1 MFEIQNLDHVAISV
15 KDLEKSVKWYQE
27 VLGLKSFRVKEWG
40 PWPVFMMTNNKSGL
54 ALFPS
59 EKGNPLHMSQDRKS
73 GLLHI
78 AFKVDQSNFEQ
89 AQSMLTEKGIPFDFQ
104 DHHNSHSIYFRDP
117 NDYCIELTTY
127 L

>member
-40 PWPVFMMTNNKSGL
+40 PWPVFMVTNNKSGL

-59 EKGNPLHMSQDRKS
+59 ERGNSLHVPQDRKS
-73 GLLHI
+73 GLPHI
-78 AFKVDQSNFEQ
+78 AFKVDQNNFKQ
-89 AQSMLTEKGIPFDFQ
+89 AQTMLTKKSIAFDFQ
-104 DHHNSHSIYFRDP
+104 DHHNSHSIYFRDLD
-117 NDYCIELTTY
+117 DYCIELTTY

>member
-40 PWPVFMMTNNKSGL
+40 PWPVFMVTNNKSRL

-59 EKGNPLHMSQDRKS
+59 ERGNSLHMPQDRKS
-73 GLLHI
+73 GLPHI
-78 AFKVDQSNFEQ
+78 A
-89 AQSMLTEKGIPFDFQ
+89 FDFQ
-104 DHHNSHSIYFRDP
+104 DHHNSHSIYFRDLD
-117 NDYCIELTTY
+117 DYCIELTTY